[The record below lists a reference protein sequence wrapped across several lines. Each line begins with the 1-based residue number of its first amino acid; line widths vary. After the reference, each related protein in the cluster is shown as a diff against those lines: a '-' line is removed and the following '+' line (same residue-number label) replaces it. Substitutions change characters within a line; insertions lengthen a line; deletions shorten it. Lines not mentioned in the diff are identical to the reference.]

1 VTENEY
7 QAGLIKRLEARFPG
21 CVVLKNDAA
30 LKQGI
35 LDLTL
40 LYQDKWAALEV
51 KRHINARTQPNQQFF
66 VTKLND
72 MSFAAIICPEN
83 EEEVLS
89 ALEEAF
95 SSRRQSRVS
104 QS

>member
-1 VTENEY
+1 MTENEY
-7 QAGLIKRLEARFPG
+7 QQQLIKTLEARFPG
-21 CVVLKNDAA
+21 CMVLKNDAA
-30 LKQGI
+30 YRQGI

-40 LYQDKWAALEV
+40 LFGEKWAALEV
-51 KRHINARTQPNQQFF
+51 KRHINAILQPNQQYY
-66 VTKLND
+66 VQKLSD

-95 SSRRQSRVS
+95 APGGKPRVS